1 MSVTPTARLAAT
13 LIAAVALLSG
23 CGSGSNEP
31 ADGATPAAP
40 SAIAAETASFDLA
53 AGVDQRY
60 LLGLFATEGGS
71 IIDGTITLDFETV
84 DDGDPMTIDD
94 VKATYV
100 PVAGFDQRSPSD
112 TPHVAEPGEGTGAY
126 QADAVTFSR
135 PGNWQVTA
143 TVDIDGETVRTTDA
157 FEVLTER
164 IVPGPGD
171 PAPRSTNRL
180 PGEAGVEPTAIDS
193 RAVDGQVPD
202 PELHAITV
210 ADSID
215 SGRPTMVVVSTPTYC
230 VSRFCGPIT
239 DTIDELRESY
249 SEWVNFVHLEV
260 WDDYEASVVT
270 KAAAE
275 WIFPDGPDG
284 GGGNEPW
291 VFLIDRT
298 GVITQRWDNVTNETQ
313 LRAAL
318 DTLDTPS

>member
-94 VKATYV
+94 VEATYV

-126 QADAVTFSR
+126 QADAVTFWR

-215 SGRPTMVVVSTPTYC
+215 SGQPTMVVVSTPTYC

-291 VFLIDRT
+291 VFLIDRN
-298 GVITQRWDNVTNETQ
+298 GVVTQRWDNVTNETQ

>member
-1 MSVTPTARLAAT
+1 MTLSPAARLAAT
-13 LIAAVALLSG
+13 LIAAVALITG
-23 CGSGSNEP
+23 CGTDEP
-31 ADGATPAAP
+31 DNNATSPTLD
-40 SAIAAETASFDLA
+40 IAAETASFDLA

-71 IIDGTITLDFETV
+71 IIDGTITLDFETA
-84 DDGDPMTIDD
+84 DNGEPETIND
-94 VKATYV
+94 VEATYV

-126 QADAVTFSR
+126 QADSVTFPR

-143 TVDIDGETVRTTDA
+143 TVEIDRETIRVTDA
-157 FEVLTER
+157 FEVLAER

-171 PAPRSTNRL
+171 PAPRSLNRL

-193 RAVDGQVPD
+193 RAADGQVPD
-202 PELHAITV
+202 PELHTMTV
-210 ADSID
+210 AASID

-249 SEWVNFVHLEV
+249 SPNVNFVHLEV
-260 WDDYEASVVT
+260 WDDYEESVVT

-275 WIFPDGPDG
+275 WIFPNGLEG

-291 VFLIDRT
+291 VFLIDGNGT
-298 GVITQRWDNVTNETQ
+298 ITQRWDNVTNETQ

-318 DTLDTPS
+318 DTLDTAS

>member
-1 MSVTPTARLAAT
+1 MNSTPTARVAAT
-13 LIAAVALLSG
+13 LIAAAVLLSG
-23 CGSGSNEP
+23 CGSDEP
-31 ADGATPAAP
+31 SDGATPTAA
-40 SAIAAETASFDLA
+40 ADIAAETASFDLA

-71 IIDGTITLDFETV
+71 IIDGTITLDFETL
-84 DDGDPMTIDD
+84 DDGEPETIDD
-94 VKATYV
+94 VEATYV
-100 PVAGFDQRSPSD
+100 PVAGFDERVASD

-126 QADAVTFSR
+126 QADSVTFAR

-143 TVDIDGETVRTTDA
+143 TVELDGETIRATDA
-157 FEVLTER
+157 FEVLAER

-193 RAVDGQVPD
+193 RAADGEVPD
-202 PELHAITV
+202 PELHATTV
-210 ADSID
+210 ADAID

-249 SEWVNFVHLEV
+249 SQWVNFVHLEV
-260 WDDYEASVVT
+260 WDDYEESVVT
-270 KAAAE
+270 KSAAE
-275 WIFPDGPDG
+275 WIFPDGPEG

-291 VFLIDRT
+291 VFLIDSN
-298 GVITQRWDNVTNETQ
+298 GVITQRWDNVTNEAQ